1 MIFYRMSNRQDFAGY
16 LPATTD
22 GVVDDARVPEFC
34 RERQTALK
42 EYLGEPPRK
51 PGKHGDLHVTGS
63 WYFVRPRVLTLLE
76 KAARGHVA
84 SHPTTVAGREAE
96 DFQQVWVL
104 NFVDCL
110 DIGQSSISEPLRP
123 IPGKVGTIKRP
134 VFDESRWDGSDLFV
148 VPQDRNC
155 HWFCTEKFVADWKA
169 AKLKG
174 AEFSRFLMDP
184 ESIKC

>member
-34 RERQTALK
+34 RERQTALV
-42 EYLGEPPRK
+42 EYLGDPPRK
-51 PGKHGDLHVTGS
+51 PGKRGDFHVTGS
-63 WYFVRPRVLTLLE
+63 WYFVRPAALALLE
-76 KAARGHVA
+76 RAALGKIT
-84 SHPTTVAGREAE
+84 SHQTSLAGREDE
-96 DFQQVWVL
+96 SFRQIWVL

-110 DIGQSSISEPLRP
+110 DIGQSSISEPLRQ
-123 IPGKVGTIKRP
+123 IAGRVGTIKRP
-134 VFDESRWDGSDLFV
+134 VFDEARWDGSNLFV

-155 HWFCTEKFVADWKA
+155 HLFCTEHFVAEWKA

-184 ESIKC
+184 EAIKC